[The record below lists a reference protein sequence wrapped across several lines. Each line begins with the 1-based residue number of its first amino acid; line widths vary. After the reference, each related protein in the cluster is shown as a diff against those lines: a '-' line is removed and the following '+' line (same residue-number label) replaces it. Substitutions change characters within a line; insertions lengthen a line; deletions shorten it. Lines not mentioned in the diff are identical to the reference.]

1 MKTRKVNMTD
11 KINNITGPINGANLQ
26 NTSKGAKSNNASG
39 SESAN
44 VGSADK
50 VDISSAQTLDKIRE
64 SLASQP
70 VIDRQK
76 VDTVKQALQDGTY
89 KINSENI
96 AAKLIEYEQLLKVV
110 YAII

>member
-1 MKTRKVNMTD
+1 MKTRKANMTE
-11 KINNITGPINGANLQ
+11 KINNLSSPISGANLQ
-26 NTSKGAKSNNASG
+26 NTSKGSKNNNVSG

-44 VGSADK
+44 VASVGN

-96 AAKLIEYEQLLKVV
+96 ATKLIEYEQLLK
-110 YAII
+110 

>member
-1 MKTRKVNMTD
+1 MTD
-11 KINNITGPINGANLQ
+11 KINNISGPINGSNLQ
-26 NTSKGAKSNNASG
+26 NASKGARNNNVSG
-39 SESAN
+39 SESAKVAS
-44 VGSADK
+44 VGN

-76 VDTVKQALQDGTY
+76 VDSVKQALQDGTY

-96 AAKLIEYEQLLKVV
+96 AAKLIEYEQLLK
-110 YAII
+110 

>member
-1 MKTRKVNMTD
+1 MTE
-11 KINNITGPINGANLQ
+11 KINNISSPISSANLQ
-26 NTSKGAKSNNASG
+26 NKSKGANNNVSGDESTNVASG
-39 SESAN
+39 GN
-44 VGSADK
+44 

-96 AAKLIEYEQLLKVV
+96 ATKLIEYEQLLK
-110 YAII
+110 

>member
-1 MKTRKVNMTD
+1 MKTRKANMTD
-11 KINNITGPINGANLQ
+11 KISNISGPINGSNLQ
-26 NTSKGAKSNNASG
+26 NTSKGAKNNNASG
-39 SESAN
+39 SESASIAN
-44 VGSADK
+44 STPK

-64 SLASQP
+64 SLASEP

-96 AAKLIEYEQLLKVV
+96 ATKLIEYEQLLK
-110 YAII
+110 

>member
-1 MKTRKVNMTD
+1 MTE
-11 KINNITGPINGANLQ
+11 KINNISSPISGANLQ
-26 NTSKGAKSNNASG
+26 NTSKGAKNNNVSGDESTNVASG
-39 SESAN
+39 GN
-44 VGSADK
+44 

-96 AAKLIEYEQLLKVV
+96 ATKLIEYEQLLK
-110 YAII
+110 

>member
-1 MKTRKVNMTD
+1 MTD
-11 KINNITGPINGANLQ
+11 KISSISGPINGSNLQ
-26 NTSKGAKSNNASG
+26 NTSKGSKPSNNSG
-39 SESAN
+39 SESAS
-44 VGSADK
+44 VTSTAK

-64 SLASQP
+64 SLASEP

-96 AAKLIEYEQLLKVV
+96 AAKLIEYEQLLK
-110 YAII
+110 

>member
-1 MKTRKVNMTD
+1 MAD
-11 KINNITGPINGANLQ
+11 KISNISGPINGSNLQ
-26 NTSKGAKSNNASG
+26 NTSKGAKNTNVGG

-44 VGSADK
+44 VASTGK

-64 SLASQP
+64 SLASEP

-96 AAKLIEYEQLLKVV
+96 ATKLIEYEQLLK
-110 YAII
+110 

>member
-1 MKTRKVNMTD
+1 MTD
-11 KINNITGPINGANLQ
+11 KINNITSPINGANLQ
-26 NTSKGAKSNNASG
+26 NTSKGAKNSNVSG
-39 SESAN
+39 NESAN
-44 VGSADK
+44 VASAGS

-76 VDTVKQALQDGTY
+76 VDAVKQALQEGTY

-96 AAKLIEYEQLLKVV
+96 ATKLIEYEQLLK
-110 YAII
+110 